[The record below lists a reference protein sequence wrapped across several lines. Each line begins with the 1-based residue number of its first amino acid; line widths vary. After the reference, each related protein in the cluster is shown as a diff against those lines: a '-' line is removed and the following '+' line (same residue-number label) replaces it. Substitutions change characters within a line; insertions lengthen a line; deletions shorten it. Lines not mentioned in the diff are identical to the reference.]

1 MATLLKSDLKKDKGE
16 KNFALK
22 DRPADLNDVSQFLL
36 SEQLTDTKKFRQKI
50 RVLKRISPFFILAAC
65 LPVLFMYAVIEN
77 IHHILFQFFLFVFIE
92 VNILTIDFA
101 LWNYHE
107 GNKIWRIWMIEMSVI
122 LSALY
127 FII

>member
-22 DRPADLNDVSQFLL
+22 DRPADLNDITQFLL
-36 SEQLTDTKKFRQKI
+36 SEQLADTKKFIQKI

-65 LPVLFMYAVIEN
+65 LPVSFMYAVIEN

>member
-1 MATLLKSDLKKDKGE
+1 MATLLKSDLKRDKG
-16 KNFALK
+16 KKKYALQ
-22 DRPADLNDVSQFLL
+22 DQPVQLNAPQFLL
-36 SEQLTDTKKFRQKI
+36 QEEQLKGIKKLGQKI
-50 RVLKRISPFFILAAC
+50 RILKRISPFFIVAAC

-127 FII
+127 FIV

>member
-1 MATLLKSDLKKDKGE
+1 MATLLKSDLKRDKG
-16 KNFALK
+16 KKKYALQ
-22 DRPADLNDVSQFLL
+22 DQPVQLNAPQF
-36 SEQLTDTKKFRQKI
+36 
-50 RVLKRISPFFILAAC
+50 
-65 LPVLFMYAVIEN
+65 
-77 IHHILFQFFLFVFIE
+77 FQFFLFVFIE

-127 FII
+127 FIV

>member
-1 MATLLKSDLKKDKGE
+1 MTTLHTSNQKKDKGE
-16 KNFALK
+16 KKFALK
-22 DRPADLNDVSQFLL
+22 DRPADLNDVTQFLR

-50 RVLKRISPFFILAAC
+50 RILKRISPFFILAAC

-77 IHHILFQFFLFVFIE
+77 IHHILLLFFLFVFIE

-101 LWNYHE
+101 LWNYHK